1 MSERSL
7 LVYHSQKVR
16 QNTGGC
22 LPRRL
27 SDQHCPVELAL
38 DVRVT
43 GPARMDKRVDSN
55 QDETLRVEVPD
66 LHRQLSDRRETKH
79 R

>member
-1 MSERSL
+1 MGAW
-7 LVYHSQKVR
+7 V
-16 QNTGGC
+16 
-22 LPRRL
+22 PRGL

-43 GPARMDKRVDSN
+43 GPAGMDERVDGD